1 MALSKM
7 RNQAV
12 IRSQG
17 REILCNIWK
26 LMSPEALFGRKV
38 HGSISSKVL
47 AASGISKINVARN
60 RKKKGH

>member
-1 MALSKM
+1 
-7 RNQAV
+7 
-12 IRSQG
+12 
-17 REILCNIWK
+17 
-26 LMSPEALFGRKV
+26 MSPEALFGRKV